1 MEYAISVLLGVAA
14 TVSLAG
20 VAVVHMVDY
29 TVNLEDQY
37 RVISHVAVYGD
48 RSLSIVAATYTN
60 GGSSAIIHFSG
71 AISGCNCTHA
81 KRIDAGPHTSG
92 VVAWPAKTASGIIEI
107 EYTFEDGTVTVYR
120 QKLG

>member
-14 TVSLAG
+14 TISLAG
-20 VAVVHMVDY
+20 VAVVYIGDY
-29 TVNLEDQY
+29 ATSLEDQY

-48 RSLSIVAATYTN
+48 RSLSMISATYTN

-81 KRIDAGPHTSG
+81 ERIDAGPHTSG
-92 VVAWPAKTASGIIEI
+92 VVAWPAKAASGIIEI

-120 QKLG
+120 QKLR